1 MRFSI
6 ITINFNNKDGLK
18 RTINSVLC
26 QTCIDYEFIIIDG
39 GSTDG
44 SVEVIKENESQIT
57 YWVSEKDN
65 GVYHAMNKG
74 VAQAHGDYCIFM
86 NSGDCFHS
94 PDALS
99 SVLNYQEDIICG
111 QVSTFPSGHHK
122 PTISLVDLL
131 RISLPHQA
139 MFIKRDL
146 LIKHPYDEEY
156 KILSDWKFCIENLV
170 IDNCSFRNIEVV
182 IADYESGGISSNSNG
197 LLAKERADIL
207 REMFP
212 ARILVDYERMVPVDD
227 ELVDLSLILTKT
239 DGIRKLAKRII
250 KFVLLFSNKKS

>member
-1 MRFSI
+1 
-6 ITINFNNKDGLK
+6 
-18 RTINSVLC
+18 
-26 QTCIDYEFIIIDG
+26 
-39 GSTDG
+39 
-44 SVEVIKENESQIT
+44 
-57 YWVSEKDN
+57 
-65 GVYHAMNKG
+65 
-74 VAQAHGDYCIFM
+74 
-86 NSGDCFHS
+86 
-94 PDALS
+94 
-99 SVLNYQEDIICG
+99 
-111 QVSTFPSGHHK
+111 
-122 PTISLVDLL
+122 
-131 RISLPHQA
+131 

-207 REMFP
+207 HEMFP
-212 ARILVDYERMVPVDD
+212 ARILADYERMVPVDD

-250 KFVLLFSNKKS
+250 KFILLFSNKKS